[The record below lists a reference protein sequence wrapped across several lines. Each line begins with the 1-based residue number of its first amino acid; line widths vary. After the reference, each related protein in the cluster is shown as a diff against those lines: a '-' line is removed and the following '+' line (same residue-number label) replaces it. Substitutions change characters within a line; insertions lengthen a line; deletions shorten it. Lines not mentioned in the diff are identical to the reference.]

1 MDLSYI
7 WNSLQY
13 FQAEITL
20 AVVFVVLLLLDL
32 FFKKSKLLLPIVS
45 IAGFIVVAYFIFSTP
60 NSPNLIFGAKDNPDL
75 GMVVIDPFGNFFK
88 VIILLTTAF
97 IVLFSLS
104 SKEVQESGQNY
115 GEYYVLLAGMTLGMF
130 IMTST
135 VDLLLMYLAIEMVSI
150 SSYILAGFTRQV
162 SRSSEASLK
171 YIIFGAVASGTM
183 LYGISIMYGMVGS
196 TNIYAINAIL
206 SYSQVNTLT
215 IIFAGL
221 LIIVGLGFKISMAP
235 FHFWTPDVYEGAP
248 ITITAI
254 LSVASKAAGFAILIR
269 FLKVA
274 FVDVASTNFQSSSW
288 AIFEFF
294 DWTYILAGLSVLT
307 MTLGNLAA
315 LWQDN
320 LKRMLAY
327 SSIAHAGY
335 LLMGIVILDNQ
346 GIMAILI
353 YFAVYLFMNLGAFFV
368 LMLISDRIGSEEIDD
383 FNGLGF
389 KAPFLCVSFTIFL
402 ISLTG
407 IPPTAG
413 FIGKLYLF
421 AALIKT
427 DWIWLAVIG
436 VVNSVV
442 SLYYYVRVIKH
453 MFLKETDQEIN
464 IPVSWGNIVLLSLL
478 VAPTIILGVYFQP
491 LVEYAQKSL
500 SMLGF

>member
-1 MDLSYI
+1 
-7 WNSLQY
+7 
-13 FQAEITL
+13 
-20 AVVFVVLLLLDL
+20 
-32 FFKKSKLLLPIVS
+32 
-45 IAGFIVVAYFIFSTP
+45 
-60 NSPNLIFGAKDNPDL
+60 
-75 GMVVIDPFGNFFK
+75 
-88 VIILLTTAF
+88 
-97 IVLFSLS
+97 
-104 SKEVQESGQNY
+104 
-115 GEYYVLLAGMTLGMF
+115 
-130 IMTST
+130 
-135 VDLLLMYLAIEMVSI
+135 
-150 SSYILAGFTRQV
+150 
-162 SRSSEASLK
+162 
-171 YIIFGAVASGTM
+171 
-183 LYGISIMYGMVGS
+183 MYGMVGS

-368 LMLISDRIGSEEIDD
+368 LMLISDKIGSEEIDD

-436 VVNSVV
+436 VVNSVA

-453 MFLKETDQEIN
+453 MYLKETDQEIN